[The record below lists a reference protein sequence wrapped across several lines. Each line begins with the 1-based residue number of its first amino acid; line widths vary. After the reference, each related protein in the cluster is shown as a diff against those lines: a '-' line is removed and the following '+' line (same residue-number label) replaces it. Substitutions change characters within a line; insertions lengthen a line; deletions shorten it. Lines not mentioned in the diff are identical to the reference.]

1 VNDDL
6 LKIFTCPITRASCPL
21 GNGSNGAELASTGIT
36 TATNNAATIFTR
48 SYTSL
53 QIREETFCKIHVE
66 HLGPYTNV
74 KYEYNTMNI
83 YIETATNV
91 EISLI
96 YVAPGTSYSTA
107 TIEPLKAGAGNIK
120 QIPQIKLG
128 QSWWIMYEPT
138 KLRAAELTIMT
149 WVSKDFN
156 AAA

>member
-1 VNDDL
+1 
-6 LKIFTCPITRASCPL
+6 
-21 GNGSNGAELASTGIT
+21 
-36 TATNNAATIFTR
+36 
-48 SYTSL
+48 
-53 QIREETFCKIHVE
+53 
-66 HLGPYTNV
+66 
-74 KYEYNTMNI
+74 MNI

-120 QIPQIKLG
+120 QITQIKLG

-156 AAA
+156 AAAQKADEARAAALIVELERLAALEKEQKELIEKQKEEEAIAQNDKELKESI